1 MTTFGRRRRLV
12 DEMPDIKMT
21 QYQIDLVAEAC
32 DTAVNEHS
40 RFLENDVRLALAH
53 VLRAMGK
60 VREAEL
66 IEPQ

>member
-1 MTTFGRRRRLV
+1 MV
-12 DEMPDIKMT
+12 DEMPDIAMT
-21 QYQIDLVAEAC
+21 QYQIDLIAEAC
-32 DTAVNEHS
+32 DTAANEHA
-40 RFLENDVRLALAH
+40 RFLEKDVRLALAH